1 MIHTIQTYSLSGG
14 VELSFTDSGPPIGSL
29 DYTTVILLHGGVFNA
44 YGFHK
49 VHDYA
54 HRLNLRTVLL
64 HRRDYAGSTPYS
76 RSEIQELENGSV
88 IFWERLS
95 AQLGEFVRMFV
106 EKESVPKLMG
116 VQKSTSN
123 AQMNGFRRGG
133 SGGIAILGWSGGCL
147 PIVSFLGVVR
157 NRMMSEELYNFL
169 VEYIGDL
176 ILYDPSYHCFGYPL
190 PHDNR
195 NYVPWED
202 QTISSEE
209 FLHAF
214 SEWVSSYYDH
224 PCYDPVSRSLLVT
237 ASINDFDGQRRK
249 SDEISVLS
257 WTDEDLA
264 RGTEE
269 RPAKN
274 EISTC
279 VYNLSISSCFLI
291 TIALPKVPTRS
302 TRNPSFTN
310 STGSI

>member
-106 EKESVPKLMG
+106 EKESVPK
-116 VQKSTSN
+116 
-123 AQMNGFRRGG
+123 RGG

-147 PIVSFLGVVR
+147 PIVSFL
-157 NRMMSEELYNFL
+157 ELYNFL

-176 ILYDPSYHCFGYPL
+176 ILYGTVFCSILTFFVLTVLMLDPSYHCFGYPL

-264 RGTEE
+264 RG
-269 RPAKN
+269 
-274 EISTC
+274 S
-279 VYNLSISSCFLI
+279 Y
-291 TIALPKVPTRS
+291 PKYKKPFVH
-302 TRNPSFTN
+302 
-310 STGSI
+310 